1 MGWGESQF
9 NPHCWVEARAP
20 AKHPTMRTKIVQPK
34 RQSRPG
40 RDCLEQACLRLSH
53 FPTGWLPG
61 KGKSNRLSRNF
72 LSFCSELACVQK
84 LWLFFFFFKANKQI
98 SLFLKWKIPPTTFA
112 CLSQPLSCA
121 ASKFSTSFPFCTLMC
136 AEVD

>member
-20 AKHPTMRTKIVQPK
+20 AKHPTMHTKIMQPK

-84 LWLFFFFFKANKQI
+84 LWLFFCFFFLKQTNKSVSFSSGKFLLPP
-98 SLFLKWKIPPTTFA
+98 SLAFPNPYLVLLRNSPRVFLSAP
-112 CLSQPLSCA
+112 
-121 ASKFSTSFPFCTLMC
+121 
-136 AEVD
+136 